1 MKVIYHAISK
11 TLLYNCRDPKKP
23 RVVLFGPTR
32 ISLVNIG
39 EIVTHFAHGMEPGSK
54 LLGLNDKSKAT
65 LRNKLSEVNFL
76 IIDHLSM
83 ASSDLWKNIDL
94 RLEEVFMI
102 IPKTAFYFYY

>member
-1 MKVIYHAISK
+1 
-11 TLLYNCRDPKKP
+11 
-23 RVVLFGPTR
+23 
-32 ISLVNIG
+32 
-39 EIVTHFAHGMEPGSK
+39 MEPGSK